1 MLTEF
6 VMVEQSM
13 SLKGIITGV
22 ASGIGLEAARDLIE
36 KGWIIYGLDVSERD
50 LAVAA
55 DKLTSPNFRPLACDL
70 RDADAVKK
78 TMGEIQ
84 SSVGSVNC
92 LICSAGILK
101 LGRLAKMAVEDF
113 DLVMNVNVRGLWLA
127 CREAI
132 PMLKVAASA
141 GELSRIILMSSISA
155 IRPKIESGAY
165 SASKAAV
172 SQLTQ
177 IMAAECAADGI
188 LVNALAPGTVDT
200 PMISGQS
207 DPTKQGNWRPSG
219 SSPLGR
225 IAEPRDIVRVMR
237 FLLSEDAAYVTGTI
251 IPVDGGTRAA
261 FIPQK

>member
-1 MLTEF
+1 MPHTA
-6 VMVEQSM
+6 
-13 SLKGIITGV
+13 IITGV

-36 KGWIIYGLDVSERD
+36 KGWTIYGLDVSEKE
-50 LAVAA
+50 LKVAT
-55 DKLTSPNFRPLACDL
+55 DKLASPNFWPLACDL

-78 TMGEIQ
+78 TMEAIQ
-84 SSVGSVNC
+84 STVGAVNC
-92 LICSAGILK
+92 LVCSAGVLK
-101 LGRLAKMAVEDF
+101 LGRLSNMAVEDF

-177 IMAAECAADGI
+177 ILAAECAADGI

-200 PMISGQS
+200 PMISSQS

-237 FLLSEDAAYVTGTI
+237 FLLSEDSAYVTGTI